1 MTNHTRGSLRYQ
13 AAVKG
18 AKVSFK
24 GDSAQVYWYSTDG
37 YEGWL
42 PVYNHHGVI
51 THPLSY
57 EEAAEALAE
66 L

>member
-1 MTNHTRGSLRYQ
+1 MTNATRNSLRYQ
-13 AAVKG
+13 AQLKG

-24 GDSAQVYWYSTDG
+24 GDSAQVYWYSYDG

-42 PVYNHHGVI
+42 PVVDHHGVI